1 MYNRADYIFLFIQK
15 ASLRPA
21 KAVLVYSIIIEDPQL
36 QENLKHAKHRILMV
50 VFTSLVSYRPIHH
63 LFSLLILLPLFRSE
77 LHQARLLL
85 LTRYFDPIYRPPQ
98 TQRLEEKG
106 EPFNGSLLCYSLCK
120 RISNKV
126 VEHIHIIE
134 GFHLYK
140 GQ

>member
-1 MYNRADYIFLFIQK
+1 VVA
-15 ASLRPA
+15 
-21 KAVLVYSIIIEDPQL
+21 EDPQL
-36 QENLKHAKHRILMV
+36 QENLKHAEHRISMV
-50 VFTSLVSYRPIHH
+50 VFTGLVSYGPIHH

-106 EPFNGSLLCYSLCK
+106 EPFNGSLLRCSLCE
-120 RISNKV
+120 RIGDKV
-126 VEHIHIIE
+126 AERIHIVE
-134 GFHLYK
+134 GFRLYE